1 MTTGYVCVSSW
12 GLPTA
17 PNKSANLNTQNV
29 GPKIVSPPMCR
40 AKSKTQNRSLRTHR
54 PIWQEDPP
62 TSWLLHLRS
71 KLATKL
77 NTQSTATKID
87 KLSPNAHAHTSA
99 VPCRRVCHRLTTA
112 NLAIRA
118 DDCSLLLHCFGFQR
132 FHFSVIYFPQTGL
145 KPPASSRSALA

>member
-71 KLATKL
+71 KPATKL
-77 NTQSTATKID
+77 NTQST
-87 KLSPNAHAHTSA
+87 
-99 VPCRRVCHRLTTA
+99 
-112 NLAIRA
+112 
-118 DDCSLLLHCFGFQR
+118 
-132 FHFSVIYFPQTGL
+132 PQTL
-145 KPPASSRSALA
+145 TSYHQMLTRIPARWRVGVCVIASPQPS